1 MTASMTVTVERQ
13 LRLDPGAA
21 QRLAEI
27 FELSFPPEERGDTAE
42 LLESIAAGE
51 RLCYVAARDG
61 ELVGFAALLALDDL
75 SVVLLEYM
83 AVAPQARNDGVGGA
97 LFTHLRTNLLSDAEA
112 SGMTFEVEPPEEV
125 DGEER
130 TLRERR
136 IGFYLRNGASVVD
149 CAPRYRTPNLAGED
163 EPVPFKL
170 MWVPLADEA
179 PAELAG
185 SFLRRCVETILTE
198 SYELS
203 PNDPLVLEV
212 VNDLAC

>member
-13 LRLDPGAA
+13 ARLDPGAA
-21 QRLAEI
+21 ARFAEI
-27 FELSFPPEERGDTAE
+27 YELSFPPEERGDTAA
-42 LLESIAAGE
+42 LLGGIAVGE
-51 RLCYVAARDG
+51 RLCYVASSDE
-61 ELVGFAALLALDDL
+61 ELIGLAVVFVLDEI
-75 SVVLLEYM
+75 SVALLEYM
-83 AVAPQARNDGVGGA
+83 AVAPQTRNSGVGSA
-97 LFTHLRTNLLSDAEA
+97 LFTHLRTNLLFDAGA
-112 SGMTFEVEPPEEV
+112 SGMIFEVEPPEEA

-149 CAPRYRTPNLAGED
+149 RAPRYRTPNLAGD
-163 EPVPFKL
+163 DAPVPFKL

-185 SFLRRCVETILTE
+185 SFLSRCVETILTE

-203 PNDPLVLEV
+203 PDDPLVLEV
-212 VNDLAC
+212 VDDLAC

>member
-1 MTASMTVTVERQ
+1 MATSMTVTVERQ
-13 LRLDPGAA
+13 SRFDPGAA
-21 QRLAEI
+21 ARFAEI
-27 FELSFPPEERGDTAE
+27 YELSFPPEERGGTAE
-42 LLESIAAGE
+42 LLAGIAAGE
-51 RLCYVAARDG
+51 RLCYIAARG
-61 ELVGFAALLALDDL
+61 GKLIGFAVVFVLDDVSVALL
-75 SVVLLEYM
+75 EFM
-83 AVAPQARNDGVGGA
+83 AVASQERNNGVGGA
-97 LFTHLRTNLLSDAEA
+97 LFMHLRANLLADAGTP
-112 SGMTFEVEPPEEV
+112 GMVFEVELPEEV
-125 DGEER
+125 DGYER

-212 VNDLAC
+212 VDGLAC